1 MSGLHDPRSGIM
13 TGVLLL
19 ALVGC
24 ARAPLSKPAPVAD
37 LTRNAR
43 VVLNPLP
50 TAALKIETSGQVGP
64 LMHGTSLDRGYA
76 EYDEG
81 LQSSLFLCGGFGP
94 AAGPCLAVL
103 GSLYAVAGA
112 ASSVAYHLREHST
125 QATAVTAD
133 ALTQGTPPTMLSAQI
148 AARTAAIGRAAGSA
162 WSSTEFAVATP
173 CAAPD
178 DQTPV
183 MVVNLAVAE
192 IKVQFEVGYQFK
204 LTIVVRVQPQHCTSR
219 EPMPVRRLAYIGQ
232 VLPLSRD
239 PTRAVAALDAEIAQ
253 ATTTL
258 AQDTAD
264 YLRGA
269 R

>member
-1 MSGLHDPRSGIM
+1 M

>member
-148 AARTAAIGRAAGSA
+148 AERTAAIGRAAGSA

>member
-148 AARTAAIGRAAGSA
+148 AERTAAIGRAAGSA
-162 WSSTEFAVATP
+162 WSSTEFAVAAP

>member
-1 MSGLHDPRSGIM
+1 M

-148 AARTAAIGRAAGSA
+148 AERTAAIGRAAGSA
-162 WSSTEFAVATP
+162 WSSTEFAVAAP

>member
-148 AARTAAIGRAAGSA
+148 AERTAAIGRAAGSA

-204 LTIVVRVQPQHCTSR
+204 LTIVARVQPQHCTSR

>member
-1 MSGLHDPRSGIM
+1 M

-24 ARAPLSKPAPVAD
+24 ARAPLSKPASVAD

-148 AARTAAIGRAAGSA
+148 AERTAAIGRAAGSA
-162 WSSTEFAVATP
+162 WSSTEFAVAAP

>member
-1 MSGLHDPRSGIM
+1 MFTKVREIIVGA
-13 TGVLLL
+13 LLL
-19 ALVGC
+19 ALAAC
-24 ARAPLSKPAPVAD
+24 ARTPLSNPAPIVD
-37 LTRNAR
+37 LTRNTR
-43 VVLNPLP
+43 IVLNPLP
-50 TAALKIETSGQVGP
+50 TPELKIETSGQVGP

-133 ALTQGTPPTMLSAQI
+133 ALTQGTPPTILSAQI
-148 AARTAAIGRAAGSA
+148 AERTAAIGRAAGSA
-162 WSSTEFAVATP
+162 WSSTDFAVVAP

-178 DQTPV
+178 DQMSV

-192 IKVQFEVGYQFK
+192 IKVHFEAGYQFR
-204 LTIVVRVQPQHCTSR
+204 LTIVARVQPQPCTSR
-219 EPMPVRRLAYIGQ
+219 EPMPARRLAYIGQ
-232 VLPLSRD
+232 VLPMSRD
-239 PTRAVAALDAEIAQ
+239 PARAVAALNTEIAQ
-253 ATTTL
+253 AAKTL
-258 AQDTAD
+258 AQDTVD

>member
-50 TAALKIETSGQVGP
+50 TAGLKIETSGQVGP

-148 AARTAAIGRAAGSA
+148 AERTAAIGRAAGSA
-162 WSSTEFAVATP
+162 WSSTEFAVAAP